1 MQIEQR
7 EVAANTA
14 GLRSDSCAN
23 SDPVDLKPMIRY
35 PSLAT
40 LVKNAITYVRRKIL
54 AGTIQNNM
62 NSFPEE
68 VCLFYAQ
75 PISHFLMPRI

>member
-1 MQIEQR
+1 MQILGVQIEQR

-40 LVKNAITYVRRKIL
+40 LVKNWDVLIQIKFKIKL
-54 AGTIQNNM
+54 Q
-62 NSFPEE
+62 
-68 VCLFYAQ
+68 
-75 PISHFLMPRI
+75 